1 MAATHPPSASPHD
14 AAEPSADQPLAHL
27 VARMSAD
34 LSTLFRKEIELAK
47 IEIKEDMKQTARA
60 GGMYGAAGFAGYMAL
75 VLVSLAL
82 AFLLDLIMP
91 TWIGFLIVGVAYGA
105 AGYVL
110 FRRGQERFKAINPL
124 PEQTIETIKEDVEWV
139 RTRNK

>member
-1 MAATHPPSASPHD
+1 MAATHPPSASSHNASD
-14 AAEPSADQPLAHL
+14 PSPDQPLAQL
-27 VARMSAD
+27 VARMTSD
-34 LSTLFRKEIELAK
+34 LSALFRKEVELAK
-47 IEIKEDMKQTARA
+47 IEIREEMKQTAKA
-60 GGMYGAAGFAGYMAL
+60 SGMYGAAGFAGYMAL

-91 TWIGFLIVGVAYGA
+91 TWIAFLIVGVAYGA
-105 AGYVL
+105 AGYLL